1 MADRSPLL
9 RAAASRRARQCPAP
23 IIQPMPGPDRQPG
36 LIVGLAPANSALEC
50 RQDLGLAACSQRFR
64 ENVLRRQYPDLADKL
79 GAGAAPE
86 ALGEGPAPEAV
97 ATEKPFTPLPVTSP
111 AFVSPCQ

>member
-1 MADRSPLL
+1 VFERYVEFGASDFVSATTFASP
-9 RAAASRRARQCPAP
+9 R
-23 IIQPMPGPDRQPG
+23 
-36 LIVGLAPANSALEC
+36 
-50 RQDLGLAACSQRFR
+50 LGA
-64 ENVLRRQYPDLADKL
+64 EVLRRQYRDLADEL

-86 ALGEGPAPEAV
+86 ALAAGATPPTN